1 MFFIET
7 FAEIN
12 WVEWLLLVSVL
23 ITTLWTVSQHLTS
36 TNAYSL
42 HHEEAC
48 VCYDDYSRV
57 PEAAALRFVTVQKKI
72 PDASDSRHDDE
83 DSSYFSS

>member
-23 ITTLWTVSQHLTS
+23 ITTLWIVSQHITN

-42 HHEEAC
+42 HQEEAR

-57 PEAAALRFVTVQKKI
+57 PEMAALRFVTVQKKI
-72 PDASDSRHDDE
+72 PDRSDSRHDDE